1 VDTRHQPAEQTGH
14 NRAAE
19 RLTTKSSDLATSRPG
34 TVLFPALVVVL
45 VAALD
50 LTVIAPLLPRMLL
63 DLGINT
69 IEADRYV
76 WIVTGYLIA
85 YTLTIP
91 LFGRISDLIG
101 RRNTFL
107 IALAIFTIGSVVCA
121 MAHSLTLLIVARVL
135 QGLGGGAMLP
145 VSMALVGDILPAQR
159 RAGALG
165 IVAAVDTLG
174 WVLGPVWGA
183 GFSQLFGTWR
193 DVFWLNLPVGLIA
206 AIVLLRTWRGPLA
219 RTHQRRPLDL
229 PGAALLTL
237 GLLCV
242 SLGVST
248 GADASGPSGQR
259 ALGGSANPLSDY
271 RIPLLALGIL
281 ALIALI
287 AVERR
292 SDHPLI
298 PLDLFG
304 DRVFSAAN
312 LSNFLIGGALMVAM
326 VNVPLQVALMV
337 SSDRTEVV
345 SAELLGAFCLAMA
358 LGGVVGGWLSN
369 RLGYRSVVLIGL
381 VPAAAGFF
389 LMSHWPN
396 HLALARM
403 AIELA
408 IGGLGFGLVIA
419 PIVAAALDAAR
430 ERDLGI
436 ASGLVIA
443 TRLLGMTI
451 GISAMTGWAVSRLN
465 RQLIALPPLKQLPA
479 ETLSDYLIR
488 QELYVENLA
497 LPLTLSI
504 IRDTFAVAA
513 VICLLAIIPALLLN
527 RGTTD

>member
-1 VDTRHQPAEQTGH
+1 MDTRNQPAKQTG
-14 NRAAE
+14 NDRAAE
-19 RLTTKSSDLATSRPG
+19 RLTTRASDGDGRRPTS
-34 TVLFPALVVVL
+34 VLLPALVVVF

-63 DLGINT
+63 DLSVNT

-76 WIVTGYLIA
+76 WVVTGYLIA

-107 IALAIFTIGSVVCA
+107 IALLIFTIGSIVCA
-121 MAHSLTLLIVARVL
+121 EAHSLTLLIVARVL

-145 VSMALVGDILPAQR
+145 VSMALVGDILPARR

-183 GFSQLFGTWR
+183 GVSQIFGTWR
-193 DVFWLNLPVGLIA
+193 AVFWLNLPIGLVA
-206 AIVLLRTWRGPLA
+206 ALALLRTWRGPLA
-219 RTHQRRPLDL
+219 LPGKRRPLDL

-242 SLGVST
+242 CLGVST
-248 GADASGPSGQR
+248 GADTTGPSGQR
-259 ALGGSANPLSDY
+259 ALGGSTNPLSDY
-271 RIPLLALGIL
+271 RFPLLAIGIVAMV
-281 ALIALI
+281 ALVL
-287 AVERR
+287 VERR
-292 SDHPLI
+292 SKHPLI
-298 PLDLFG
+298 PLELFNN
-304 DRVFSAAN
+304 RVFSAAN

-326 VNVPLQVALMV
+326 VNVPLQVALMATP
-337 SSDRTEVV
+337 DRTEVV

-358 LGGVVGGWLSN
+358 FGGVVGGWLSN
-369 RLGYRSVVLIGL
+369 RFGYRAVVLTGL
-381 VPAAAGFF
+381 VPAIIGFL
-389 LMSHWPN
+389 LMSQWPD

-403 AIELA
+403 SAELA

-465 RQLIALPPLKQLPA
+465 RQLIALPPLKQLPS
-479 ETLSDYLIR
+479 ETLAAYLIR
-488 QELYVENLA
+488 QEQYVQNLA

-513 VICLLAIIPALLLN
+513 IICLLAIVPALLLKP
-527 RGTTD
+527 GKTD

>member
-1 VDTRHQPAEQTGH
+1 MDTGTEPAKQTGDH
-14 NRAAE
+14 RATE
-19 RLTTKSSDLATSRPG
+19 RLTAMTSDIGTARPG
-34 TVLFPALVVVL
+34 SIMFPALVVVL

-63 DLGINT
+63 DLGVNT

-76 WIVTGYLIA
+76 WVVTGYLIA

-101 RRNTFL
+101 RRNAFL

-121 MAHSLTLLIVARVL
+121 LAHSLTLLIAARVL
-135 QGLGGGAMLP
+135 QGIGGGAMLP
-145 VSMALVGDILPAQR
+145 ISMALVGDILPAQR

-174 WVLGPVWGA
+174 WVLGPIWGA
-183 GFSQLFGTWR
+183 GFARLFDTWR
-193 DVFWLNLPVGLIA
+193 GVFWLNLPIA
-206 AIVLLRTWRGPLA
+206 VVAALVLLRTWRGPLA
-219 RTHQRRPLDL
+219 STHQRRPLDL

-271 RIPLLALGIL
+271 RFPLLALGIL

-287 AVERR
+287 VVECR
-292 SDHPLI
+292 SKHPLI
-298 PLDLFG
+298 PLDLFRS
-304 DRVFSAAN
+304 RVFSAAN

-326 VNVPLQVALMV
+326 VNVPLQVALMATPN
-337 SSDRTEVV
+337 RTEVV

-358 LGGVVGGWLSN
+358 FGGVIGGWLSN
-369 RLGYRSVVLIGL
+369 RLGYRRVVLIGL
-381 VPAAAGFF
+381 VPAAVGFL

-408 IGGLGFGLVIA
+408 VSGLGFGLVIA

-443 TRLLGMTI
+443 TRLFGMTI

-479 ETLSDYLIR
+479 ETLADYLLR
-488 QELYVENLA
+488 QEQYLENVA

-513 VICLLAIIPALLLN
+513 VICLLAIIPALLLK